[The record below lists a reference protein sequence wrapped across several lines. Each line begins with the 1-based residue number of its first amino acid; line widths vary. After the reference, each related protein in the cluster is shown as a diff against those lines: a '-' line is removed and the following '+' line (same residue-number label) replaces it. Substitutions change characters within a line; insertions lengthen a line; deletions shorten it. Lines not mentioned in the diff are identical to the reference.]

1 MPIWKIILLITGII
15 ALLVGLVSFV
25 WTWVKKNKLI
35 KKYNFE
41 HQSQNYDQ
49 WIDLKSQVTE
59 LESDIWLVE
68 SLEFV
73 INKIRETNSKAN
85 LFVEKDGI
93 VACLS
98 QKNIQNSTNT
108 VFESWLDQNSLAKNI
123 EKLQIN
129 NLNYT
134 SNCEAF
140 FDFILI
146 SAEINPKNFQ
156 EFLEKVKIGGHLIW
170 KYKKK
175 QRKGNFKNVKI
186 AQNSLRWIFLLWFF
200 DNSKKIN

>member
-1 MPIWKIILLITGII
+1 MPIWKIVLLITGIF
-15 ALLVGLVSFV
+15 ALLVALVSFV

-73 INKIRETNSKAN
+73 INIIRETNSKAN

-108 VFESWLDQNSLAKNI
+108 VFEFHLDQNSLAKNL

-134 SNCEAF
+134 NNCEAF
-140 FDFILI
+140 FWFYF
-146 SAEINPKNFQ
+146 NF
-156 EFLEKVKIGGHLIW
+156 G
-170 KYKKK
+170 
-175 QRKGNFKNVKI
+175 RN
-186 AQNSLRWIFLLWFF
+186 
-200 DNSKKIN
+200 

>member
-1 MPIWKIILLITGII
+1 MPIWKIILLITGIL
-15 ALLVGLVSFV
+15 ALLVAIASFV

-35 KKYNFE
+35 KKYNFQD
-41 HQSQNYDQ
+41 QSQNYDE
-49 WIDLKSQVTE
+49 WINLKSQITE
-59 LESDIWLVE
+59 LESDVWLVE
-68 SLEFV
+68 SLELV
-73 INKIRETNSKAN
+73 INKIRETNSKTN

-108 VFESWLDQNSLAKNI
+108 VFDSWLDQNSLAKNI

-134 SNCEAF
+134 SNFETF

-146 SAEINPKNFQ
+146 SAEIKPKNFL
-156 EFLEKVKIGGHLIW
+156 EFLEKVKIGGHLVW
-170 KYKKK
+170 KYKKN
-175 QRKGNFKNVKI
+175 QRRAILKMLKLHKIHFDEFFYYNFLI
-186 AQNSLRWIFLLWFF
+186 IQ
-200 DNSKKIN
+200 KK

>member
-15 ALLVGLVSFV
+15 ALLVALVSFV

-49 WIDLKSQVTE
+49 WIDLKSQLTE

-73 INKIRETNSKAN
+73 INKIRETNSKTN

-175 QRKGNFKNVKI
+175 QRRAILKMLKLHKI
-186 AQNSLRWIFLLWFF
+186 HFDEFFYYDFLIIQ
-200 DNSKKIN
+200 KK

>member
-1 MPIWKIILLITGII
+1 MPIWKIVLLVTGIFAFLVAI
-15 ALLVGLVSFV
+15 ASFA

-35 KKYNFE
+35 KKYNFQD
-41 HQSQNYDQ
+41 QSQNYDQ

-59 LESDIWLVE
+59 LESDLWLVE
-68 SLEFV
+68 SLELV
-73 INKIRETNSKAN
+73 INKIRETNSKTN

-108 VFESWLDQNSLAKNI
+108 VFDSWLDQNSLTKNI

-134 SNCEAF
+134 SNFETF

-146 SAEINPKNFQ
+146 SAEINPKNFL
-156 EFLEKVKIGGHLIW
+156 EFLEKVKIGGHLVW
-170 KYKKK
+170 KYKKN
-175 QRKGNFKNVKI
+175 QRRAILKMLKLHKIHFDEFFYYNFLI
-186 AQNSLRWIFLLWFF
+186 IQ
-200 DNSKKIN
+200 KK